1 MINRCG
7 YERKDLSMQV
17 QQPVVALAQTVMA
30 VCALA
35 LMSSGCSGSGDR
47 AGFAMP
53 PMSVEASDV
62 TRREIVDRFEVV
74 GTIEALAAVTVVG
87 EIDALVTAL
96 PFAEGSTIHKG
107 DLIARLDDGQLAAEV
122 ARAEAL
128 GAQTRASFDR
138 VKSIVSQG
146 AGSPQDLDDASAAL
160 KVAEANLDLA
170 RARFAKTRIVAPFN
184 GVIGSRR
191 VSVGTF
197 LRAGQPITDLANV
210 DEMRVTFSAPERFLG
225 RLKQG
230 AAVVISTP
238 AFPDTSLQGQILV
251 VDPMIDEA
259 TRTARVVARVQNPS
273 RKFRPGMS
281 ANITAVLNKRAE
293 ALTIPNEA
301 VFGNGG
307 QSFVYV
313 IGPDSTV
320 HRTAVTLGTR
330 TPDVVEVLHGLA
342 AGTRVVRAG
351 HQKLFDG
358 GKVMPVMSDPRAA
371 IAPVQTGG

>member
-1 MINRCG
+1 
-7 YERKDLSMQV
+7 
-17 QQPVVALAQTVMA
+17 
-30 VCALA
+30 
-35 LMSSGCSGSGDR
+35 
-47 AGFAMP
+47 MP
-53 PMSVEASDV
+53 VEASEV
-62 TRREIVDRFEVV
+62 ARREIVDRFEVV

-96 PFAEGSTIHKG
+96 PFAEGSTIRKG

-128 GAQTRASFDR
+128 RAQARASFER
-138 VKSIVSQG
+138 VKSIVGQG
-146 AGSPQDLDDASAAL
+146 AGAPQDLDDAAAGL

-184 GVIGSRR
+184 GVVGSRR

-197 LRAGQPITDLANV
+197 LRAGQPITELANV

-230 AAVVISTP
+230 AGVVVSAP
-238 AFPDTSLQGQILV
+238 AFPDTSIQGQIIV

-259 TRTARVVARVQNPS
+259 TRTARVVARVQNPF
-273 RKFRPGMS
+273 RRFRPGMS
-281 ANITAVLNKRAE
+281 ANISAVLSRRVE

-320 HRTAVTLGTR
+320 HRTAVSLGTR
-330 TPDVVEVLHGLA
+330 TPEVVEVLHGLA
-342 AGTRVVRAG
+342 AGTQVVRTG

-358 GKVMPVMSDPRAA
+358 GRVMPIVSTPQAA
-371 IAPVQTGG
+371 VAPSQRGG

>member
-1 MINRCG
+1 MMRRDR
-7 YERKDLSMQV
+7 YERKDRPMDTQYRNRVYVLS
-17 QQPVVALAQTVMA
+17 AIG
-30 VCALA
+30 ALA
-35 LMSSGCSGSGDR
+35 LVWSLSGCSGSSDR

-53 PMSVEASDV
+53 PMPVEASEV
-62 TRREIVDRFEVV
+62 ARHEIVDRFEVV
-74 GTIEALAAVTVVG
+74 GSIEATAAVTVVG
-87 EIDALVTAL
+87 EVDAIITAL
-96 PFAEGSTIHKG
+96 PFTEGSTVRKG
-107 DLIARLDDGQLAAEV
+107 DLIARLDDAQLAAEV

-128 GAQTRASFDR
+128 RAQTRASFDR
-138 VKSIVSQG
+138 VKSIVDQG
-146 AGSPQDLDDASAAL
+146 AGAPQDLDDAAAAL

-210 DEMRVTFSAPERFLG
+210 EEMRVTFSAPERFLG
-225 RLKQG
+225 RLRQG
-230 AAVVISTP
+230 AGVAVVTP
-238 AFPDTSLQGQILV
+238 AFPDTVLQGQIIV

-259 TRTARVVARVQNPS
+259 TRTARVVARVQNPA
-273 RKFRPGMS
+273 RRLRPGMS
-281 ANITAVLNKRAE
+281 ANIAAVLNRRAN

-301 VFGNGG
+301 VFGSGG

-330 TPDVVEVLHGLA
+330 TPEVVEVLGGLTT
-342 AGTRVVRAG
+342 GTRVVRTG

-358 GKVMPVMSDPRAA
+358 GRVMPVMPAPRASVPSA
-371 IAPVQTGG
+371 QTGG

>member
-1 MINRCG
+1 
-7 YERKDLSMQV
+7 MQV
-17 QQPVVALAQTVMA
+17 QQRVVILAQIVVAVI
-30 VCALA
+30 ALV
-35 LMSSGCSGSGDR
+35 LMVSGCGGSGDR

-53 PMSVEASDV
+53 PMPVEASDV
-62 TRREIVDRFEVV
+62 TRQEIVDRFEVV
-74 GTIEALAAVTVVG
+74 GSIEALAAVTMVG

-128 GAQTRASFDR
+128 RAQTRASFER
-138 VKSIVSQG
+138 VKSIVGQG
-146 AGSPQDLDDASAAL
+146 AGTAQDLDDASASL

-184 GVIGSRR
+184 GVVGSRR

-210 DEMRVTFSAPERFLG
+210 DEMRVTFSVPERFLG

-230 AAVVISTP
+230 AGVVVSTP
-238 AFPDTSLQGQILV
+238 AFPDTSFQGQILV

-273 RKFRPGMS
+273 RRFRPGMS
-281 ANITAVLNKRAE
+281 ANISAVLSKRAE

-320 HRTAVTLGTR
+320 HRTSVTLGTR
-330 TPDVVEVLHGLA
+330 TPDVVEILHGLA
-342 AGTRVVRAG
+342 AGARVVRTG

-371 IAPVQTGG
+371 IAPAQTGG

>member
-1 MINRCG
+1 
-7 YERKDLSMQV
+7 MQ
-17 QQPVVALAQTVMA
+17 QRGVALGQYA
-30 VCALA
+30 VAAIALA
-35 LMSSGCSGSGDR
+35 LMSSGCSGSSGG

-53 PMSVEASDV
+53 PMPVEASEVD
-62 TRREIVDRFEVV
+62 RREIVDRFEVV

-96 PFAEGSTIHKG
+96 PFAEGSTIRKG

-128 GAQTRASFDR
+128 RAQTKASFER
-138 VKSIVSQG
+138 VKSIVDQG
-146 AGSPQDLDDASAAL
+146 AGTPQDLDDAGAAL

-197 LRAGQPITDLANV
+197 LRSGQAITDLANV

-230 AAVVISTP
+230 ANVVVSAP
-238 AFPDTSLQGQILV
+238 AFPDTNIQGQILV

-273 RKFRPGMS
+273 RRFRPGMS
-281 ANITAVLNKRAE
+281 ANISAVLSKRAG

-330 TPDVVEVLHGLA
+330 TPEVVEVLHGLA
-342 AGTRVVRAG
+342 VGTRVVRTG

-358 GKVMPVMSDPRAA
+358 GKVMPVMAGPRAA
-371 IAPVQTGG
+371 IAPAQTGG

>member
-1 MINRCG
+1 M
-7 YERKDLSMQV
+7 KV
-17 QQPVVALAQTVMA
+17 QQRVVASALSVVA
-30 VCALA
+30 VIAFALVP
-35 LMSSGCSGSGDR
+35 SGCGGSGDR

-53 PMSVEASDV
+53 PMPVEASEV
-62 TRREIVDRFEVV
+62 LRREMVDRFEVV

-87 EIDALVTAL
+87 EIDALITSL
-96 PFAEGSTIHKG
+96 PFAEGSTVKKG

-128 GAQTRASFDR
+128 RDQTKASFER
-138 VKSIVSQG
+138 VKSIVGQG

-184 GVIGSRR
+184 GVVGSRR

-197 LRAGQPITDLANV
+197 LRSGQAITDLANV

-230 AAVVISTP
+230 ANVAVSTP
-238 AFPDTSLQGQILV
+238 AFPDTTLQGQILV

-273 RKFRPGMS
+273 RRFRPGMS
-281 ANITAVLNKRAE
+281 ANISAVLSTRAD

-301 VFGNGG
+301 VFGSGG
-307 QSFVYV
+307 HSFVFV

-320 HRTAVTLGTR
+320 HRTAVTLGSR
-330 TPDVVEVLHGLA
+330 TPEIVEVLQGLA
-342 AGTRVVRAG
+342 VGTRVVRTG

-358 GKVMPVMSDPRAA
+358 GKVMPVMSDQQAA
-371 IAPVQTGG
+371 IAPAKTGG